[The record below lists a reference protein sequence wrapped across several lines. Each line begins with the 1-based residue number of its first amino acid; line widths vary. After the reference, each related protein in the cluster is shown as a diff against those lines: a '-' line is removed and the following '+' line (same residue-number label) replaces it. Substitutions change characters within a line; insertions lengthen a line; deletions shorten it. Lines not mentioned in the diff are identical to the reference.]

1 MNEKIL
7 FLQGNEA
14 CVEGALYAGLE
25 FFAGYPI
32 TPSTE
37 IAEALARRLP
47 EGGGKFIQMEDEI
60 ASMCAIIGASLTGL
74 KSMTAT
80 SGPGFSLK
88 QEAIGYAIMAEVPC
102 VVVNVM
108 RAGPSTGMPTRVSQ
122 GDVMQARWGTH
133 GDHAIIALTA
143 SNHQDL
149 FAMTVEAFN
158 LSETYRTPVILL
170 LDEVVAHMREKLVL
184 PGGEVIPLVKRLR
197 TSVREGTDYHPYL
210 PREDGRLP
218 MSDFGGVHRY
228 NVTGLAHDMWGF
240 PTDNPQVAHGLMRH
254 LVDKIEGRVR
264 EITRVKEFFLD
275 DADGV
280 LISYGGPAR
289 SALHV
294 VENRRARGERLGLLE
309 LQTLWPFPARHR
321 SGAVREGQVRDG
333 GGDEHGSG
341 HPGGQK
347 GGRRSR
353 EGLPGQPHRRRLH
366 QPHRHPQH
374 PAADPGARSLNDQAR
389 GSRSRKQGQRIFSR
403 RDHRGHREKICFVL
417 K

>member
-1 MNEKIL
+1 MDKKTL
-7 FLQGNEA
+7 FVQGNEA
-14 CVEGALYAGLE
+14 CVEGALYAGLD

-37 IAEALARRLP
+37 IAELLSVRLP
-47 EGGGKFIQMEDEI
+47 QKGGGFIQMEDEI

-88 QEAIGYAIMAEVPC
+88 QEAIGYAVMAEVPC

-108 RAGPSTGMPTRVSQ
+108 RGGPSTGMPTKVSQ
-122 GDVMQARWGTH
+122 ADVMQARWGTH

-149 FAMTVEAFN
+149 FAITVEAFN

-170 LDEVVAHMREKLVL
+170 LDEVIGHMREKLIMPE
-184 PGGEVIPLVKRLR
+184 PGEIALVQRLR
-197 TSVREGTDYHPYL
+197 TSVKEGTDYHPYL

-228 NVTGLAHDMWGF
+228 NVTGLMHDMWGF
-240 PTDNPQVAHGLMRH
+240 PSDNPQVAYGLLRH
-254 LVDKIEGRVR
+254 LVDKIEQHTHV
-264 EITRVKEFFLD
+264 ITRTKEFFLD
-275 DADGV
+275 DAETV
-280 LISYGGPAR
+280 LISYGSAAR

-309 LQTLWPFPARHR
+309 LQTLWPFPAN
-321 SGAVREGQVRDG
+321 AVRERCERAKYVVVVEMNMGQILHEVRKAVHEPDKIFLANRIDG
-333 GGDEHGSG
+333 TFISPTDIRNILRVI
-341 HPGGQK
+341 QAK
-347 GGRRSR
+347 G
-353 EGLPGQPHRRRLH
+353 
-366 QPHRHPQH
+366 
-374 PAADPGARSLNDQAR
+374 
-389 GSRSRKQGQRIFSR
+389 I
-403 RDHRGHREKICFVL
+403 
-417 K
+417 